1 MSAVTKALAA
11 SRGRTNTVHAQ
22 AVRLKAEGG
31 LAGVIATDGG
41 MGGFGAG
48 QNQAGNNQRYN
59 QFRGWLYAAVN
70 ALASEGAAQPVNMAK
85 RVNADPNPE
94 NRATMAG
101 IKAYH
106 QKKMTRSIRSKTTG
120 TDLEVIT
127 DHPMLDAL
135 ENPNPIQ
142 SRYQFVYS
150 FIANLN
156 LTGWAYIISATGA
169 DGRLEFYSLP
179 TTWVTPNHEQGPF
192 TRFKV
197 ANPKEPHRTPD
208 DVWFT
213 REQVAFAHLPNPAD
227 PMGAIAPAQSQVMA
241 IRIDDHIQTS
251 QDNFFHNGIF
261 PSVIVTVGK
270 QPMGNGQMVRP
281 RLNAPQRRQIYQAI
295 GRTMSSVSNYGAPG
309 IVDGMIEKIERLS
322 ATQTEMGWEKSE
334 NKVRTRI
341 LSAFNVHPYIL
352 GEPVNAGG
360 YAQVAKI
367 EERFCKRVN
376 IFLDMLSN
384 VMTHFAGPMVEQ
396 NDRTLIWWEKCE
408 PHDPALHWQNMREA
422 RKQGDIT
429 RDEMRAALGFPPTD
443 PLLDVI
449 RSPLLS
455 TVGGMTGAVQIFNA
469 MGLGNIAPE
478 TAAQLLALFF
488 EIPQEQATAIVGVGS
503 IGIPEAVQELQ
514 AAVSILKEPV
524 KVDIDN
530 TQTEKLLKQA
540 IEIATN
546 ASNRADAANE
556 QSTESAKAWV
566 KTAELI
572 SDIEAASKE
581 GHSELLA
588 DTKQA
593 ASFLKAEIEKVGTK
607 FEAALVKEGMNRDNS
622 IVINDVLATLSDKVD
637 GSFEVIQDAIKQKQ
651 SIIVHNEVRPTPV
664 QVEVKPPNV
673 KVAVTNEV
681 QPTDVLVENNVEA
694 PNVIVSPAP
703 ITVEAP
709 VIDIPQTVVNVAAP
723 EVTVKPE
730 INVEAAPAQV
740 TVIPA
745 KCDPPPKKAVI
756 THPDGKISQVKLE
769 D

>member
-1 MSAVTKALAA
+1 M
-11 SRGRTNTVHAQ
+11 
-22 AVRLKAEGG
+22 KAEGG
-31 LAGVIATDGG
+31 LGSIISSEGG
-41 MGGFGAG
+41 GAFGNA
-48 QNQAGNNQRYN
+48 QNQAGNNQRYG

-70 ALASEGAAQPVNMAK
+70 ALASEGAAQPVNLAK

-94 NRATMAG
+94 NRAAMAG
-101 IKAYH
+101 IKAFH
-106 QKKMTRSIRSKTTG
+106 KKSMTRGISSKIAAIG
-120 TDLEVIT
+120 TDLEIIT
-127 DHPMLDAL
+127 DHPMIDAL

-156 LTGWAYIISATGA
+156 LTGWAYIISVAGPE
-169 DGRLEFYSLP
+169 GRLEYYSLP
-179 TTWVTPNHEQGPF
+179 TTWVTPNHEEGPF

-197 ANPKEPHRTPD
+197 ANPKDPQSAANDT
-208 DVWFT
+208 WFT

-270 QPMGNGQMVRP
+270 NPHPMGAGAGPGTRP
-281 RLNAPQRRQIYQAI
+281 RLNAAQRRQVTQAI

-384 VMTHFAGPMVEQ
+384 VMTNFAGPQVDQ
-396 NDRTLIWWEKCE
+396 SDRTLIWWERCE
-408 PHDPALHWQNMREA
+408 PHDPALHWQNMRDA
-422 RKQGDIT
+422 RKNGDISK
-429 RDEMRAALGFPPTD
+429 DEMRAALGFPPID
-443 PLLDVI
+443 PLLATS

-469 MGLGNIAPE
+469 VGFGQMTPD
-478 TAAQLLALFF
+478 TAAKLLALFF
-488 EIPQEQATAIVGVGS
+488 EIPETEAVDIVGKQS

-530 TQTEKLLKQA
+530 TKTEQMLKQA

-546 ASNRADAANE
+546 ASSRADVAVGASKTTGNRLDDITRKAAHA
-556 QSTESAKAWV
+556 QDTQRLGYD
-566 KTAELI
+566 KTVAATK
-572 SDIEAASKE
+572 AAS
-581 GHSELLA
+581 
-588 DTKQA
+588 DA
-593 ASFLKAEIEKVGTK
+593 AKAEIEKVG
-607 FEAALVKEGMNRDNS
+607 EAIERTLVQEGLNRDGN
-622 IVINDVLATLSDKVD
+622 IFMKDVLATLSDKVD
-637 GSFEVIQDAIKQKQ
+637 GSFDVIEAAVKQQ
-651 SIIVHNEVRPTPV
+651 QPIIINNEVAPTPITIDV
-664 QVEVKPPNV
+664 QPPNV
-673 KVAVTNEV
+673 EVDITNDIK
-681 QPTDVLVENNVEA
+681 PTDVTVENNVAA
-694 PNVIVSPAP
+694 PNVLISPAP
-703 ITVEAP
+703 INVEAP
-709 VIDIPQTVVNVAAP
+709 VINMPPVQVDVAATN
-723 EVTVKPE
+723 VTVKPN
-730 INVEAAPAQV
+730 INVETPPAQV

-745 KCDPPPKKAVI
+745 KCDKPPSKAVV
-756 THPDGKISQVKLE
+756 THPDGKISQIKLG